1 MKESSFRSTMIQ
13 GIIFDFDG
21 VILDTEM
28 SAYETWLEIYQE
40 YGCELPFS
48 TWAICIGGSPQLFDP
63 CEYLEEQIGRPV
75 PREALRIRRRQ
86 KHIEFMS
93 TQLAMQG
100 VENTIRDAKRLGL
113 KLGVA
118 SSSNHEWVD
127 GHLARLGLLDFFESI
142 KCREDVTHTK
152 PDPAL
157 YLSVLNELGLQ
168 GEQAIALEDSP
179 NGITAAQRAGM
190 FCVAVPN
197 HVTAQLSLEHAD
209 LHLTSLVDIPLEQLL
224 TIVQKQQKEAQHRS
238 E

>member
-1 MKESSFRSTMIQ
+1 MIQ

-40 YGCELPFS
+40 YGCDLPFS

-63 CEYLEEQIGRPV
+63 CAYLEEQIGRPV
-75 PREALRIRRRQ
+75 PREALRLRRRQ
-86 KHIEFMS
+86 RHIEVIS
-93 TQLAMQG
+93 TQLAMAG
-100 VENTIRDAKRLGL
+100 VEETIRDAKRLGL

-118 SSSNHEWVD
+118 SSSTHEWVD
-127 GHLARLGLLDFFESI
+127 GHLARLGLLDSFDSI
-142 KCREDVTHTK
+142 KCREDVALTK

-157 YLSVLNELGLQ
+157 YQGVLDELGLQ

-190 FCVAVPN
+190 FCVAIPN
-197 HVTAQLSLEHAD
+197 PVTAQLPLEHAD
-209 LHLTSLVDIPLEQLL
+209 LHLRSLSDIPLEQLL
-224 TIVQKQQKEAQHRS
+224 ATVQKQQKAASCRS